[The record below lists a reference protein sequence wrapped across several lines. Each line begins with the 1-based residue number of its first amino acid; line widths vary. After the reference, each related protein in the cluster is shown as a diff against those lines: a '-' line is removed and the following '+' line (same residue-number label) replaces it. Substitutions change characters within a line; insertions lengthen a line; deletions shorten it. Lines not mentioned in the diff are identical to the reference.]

1 MLISETAN
9 TKKDDGYQYNTKL
22 INAKRTMEIV
32 VTFLKQFADMKEEML
47 LHFISITKYNDI
59 QEAIKREK
67 KNTSMIEIVITILK
81 QNN

>member
-32 VTFLKQFADMKEEML
+32 VTFLKQFVDMKEEML
-47 LHFISITKYNDI
+47 LHFISITKYNYI
-59 QEAIKREK
+59 QEAVKREK

>member
-32 VTFLKQFADMKEEML
+32 VTFLKQFVDMKEEML

-67 KNTSMIEIVITILK
+67 KKYKYDRDSDNDT
-81 QNN
+81 

>member
-32 VTFLKQFADMKEEML
+32 VTFLKQFVDMKEEML

>member
-22 INAKRTMEIV
+22 VNAKRTMEIV
-32 VTFLKQFADMKEEML
+32 VTFLKQFVDMKEEML

>member
-32 VTFLKQFADMKEEML
+32 VTFLKQFVDMKEEML
-47 LHFISITKYNDI
+47 LHFISVTKYNDI